1 MHDRAVRRR
10 RAVLVV
16 LVTAS
21 LILLTAYFGES
32 QDGRLHSAQRGALG
46 ALSPIQEGASRVLK
60 PFRDLF
66 GWFGDTIDAKDQ
78 RDKAEAER
86 DALRTQLADAQ
97 NRAAGGRAA
106 GARSTSVDTTGGMN
120 RYGPVDARVY
130 LHSPSSW
137 YQSLQINKGTDDGV
151 KEGDPVINGAGLVGK
166 VETATGGS
174 AVVTLITD
182 PEFATGG
189 ITSVSQEPGSVV
201 PAVGAPGDLL
211 FKFVDNAT
219 KVRKGEIVYT
229 AGTTSSRLESRYPPA
244 IPIGTVDRDRHRR
257 RRARPPHPH
266 QARRRP
272 QARGHGA
279 GPDRAPRRPG
289 RQVTITTA
297 SVIRLAL
304 LGLIGGLFQLSVVSQ
319 VTIFGV
325 PADLTPL
332 MVAFAGFIAGS
343 MTGAVF
349 GFCLGLFIDVSL
361 YQTLGVSSLVFT
373 AVGYGTGRIR
383 ELRDPAHGLAPVAV
397 GAAATA
403 IAAVGFTLLQ
413 FLLGVQ
419 SPVSLMLLREILLT
433 VVLNTLIALPVYAI
447 MRRALL
453 PFLPEDPR
461 RRRRRAYTTGGLS
474 PISRL

>member
-1 MHDRAVRRR
+1 
-10 RAVLVV
+10 VLVV

-86 DALRTQLADAQ
+86 DSLRTQLNAAQ
-97 NRAAGGRAA
+97 NALREAEQQGKIN
-106 GARSTSVDTTGGMN
+106 TIDTTGGMN

-166 VETATGGS
+166 IETAWGGG

-219 KVRKGEIVYT
+219 KVKKGELVYT
-229 AGTTSSRLESRYPPA
+229 AGTISSRLESRYPPS
-244 IPIGTVDRDRHRR
+244 IPIGTVDDIDIGDGELDRRIHIKP
-257 RRARPPHPH
+257 A
-266 QARRRP
+266 
-272 QARGHGA
+272 
-279 GPDRAPRRPG
+279 
-289 RQVTITTA
+289 
-297 SVIRLAL
+297 
-304 LGLIGGLFQLSVVSQ
+304 
-319 VTIFGV
+319 
-325 PADLTPL
+325 ADLKR
-332 MVAFAGFIAGS
+332 V
-343 MTGAVF
+343 
-349 GFCLGLFIDVSL
+349 DK
-361 YQTLGVSSLVFT
+361 
-373 AVGYGTGRIR
+373 
-383 ELRDPAHGLAPVAV
+383 
-397 GAAATA
+397 
-403 IAAVGFTLLQ
+403 
-413 FLLGVQ
+413 VQ
-419 SPVSLMLLREILLT
+419 VLT
-433 VVLNTLIALPVYAI
+433 EPHADLDAK
-447 MRRALL
+447 
-453 PFLPEDPR
+453 
-461 RRRRRAYTTGGLS
+461 
-474 PISRL
+474 

>member
-86 DALRTQLADAQ
+86 DSLRTQLNAAQ
-97 NRAAGGRAA
+97 NALREAEQQGKIN
-106 GARSTSVDTTGGMN
+106 TIDTTGGMN

-166 VETATGGS
+166 IETAWGGG

-244 IPIGTVDRDRHRR
+244 IPIGTVDRIDIGDGELDRRIHIKP
-257 RRARPPHPH
+257 A
-266 QARRRP
+266 
-272 QARGHGA
+272 
-279 GPDRAPRRPG
+279 
-289 RQVTITTA
+289 
-297 SVIRLAL
+297 
-304 LGLIGGLFQLSVVSQ
+304 
-319 VTIFGV
+319 
-325 PADLTPL
+325 ADLKRVD
-332 MVAFAGFIAGS
+332 MVQ
-343 MTGAVF
+343 V
-349 GFCLGLFIDVSL
+349 
-361 YQTLGVSSLVFT
+361 
-373 AVGYGTGRIR
+373 
-383 ELRDPAHGLAPVAV
+383 
-397 GAAATA
+397 
-403 IAAVGFTLLQ
+403 
-413 FLLGVQ
+413 
-419 SPVSLMLLREILLT
+419 LT
-433 VVLNTLIALPVYAI
+433 EPHADLDAK
-447 MRRALL
+447 
-453 PFLPEDPR
+453 
-461 RRRRRAYTTGGLS
+461 
-474 PISRL
+474 

>member
-10 RAVLVV
+10 RAVLVA

-86 DALRTQLADAQ
+86 DSLRTQLNAAQ
-97 NRAAGGRAA
+97 NALREAEQQGKIN
-106 GARSTSVDTTGGMN
+106 TIDTTGGMN

-166 VETATGGS
+166 IETAWGGG

-219 KVRKGEIVYT
+219 KVKKGELVYT
-229 AGTTSSRLESRYPPA
+229 AGTISSRLESRYPPS
-244 IPIGTVDRDRHRR
+244 IPIGTVDDIDIGDGELDRRIHIKP
-257 RRARPPHPH
+257 A
-266 QARRRP
+266 
-272 QARGHGA
+272 
-279 GPDRAPRRPG
+279 
-289 RQVTITTA
+289 
-297 SVIRLAL
+297 
-304 LGLIGGLFQLSVVSQ
+304 
-319 VTIFGV
+319 
-325 PADLTPL
+325 ADLKR
-332 MVAFAGFIAGS
+332 V
-343 MTGAVF
+343 
-349 GFCLGLFIDVSL
+349 DK
-361 YQTLGVSSLVFT
+361 
-373 AVGYGTGRIR
+373 
-383 ELRDPAHGLAPVAV
+383 
-397 GAAATA
+397 
-403 IAAVGFTLLQ
+403 
-413 FLLGVQ
+413 VQ
-419 SPVSLMLLREILLT
+419 VLT
-433 VVLNTLIALPVYAI
+433 EPHADLDAK
-447 MRRALL
+447 
-453 PFLPEDPR
+453 
-461 RRRRRAYTTGGLS
+461 
-474 PISRL
+474 